1 MRAAGPVGAAGLVA
15 GATLA
20 TATAATAATAGTAGT
35 AASAQTPPGGV
46 PGEPLIVLR
55 TPIRLLDSRVSTPGG
70 PAAKLQPGHS
80 FGVTVPSLDG
90 APVVAAYLNVTITQ
104 TVGAGYLVV
113 APSDLSGER
122 PLPPTSNINWSTSGV
137 TLANLVLTAV
147 GGENGVE
154 VHAQGSGP
162 TDVIVAPGLRPVHDV
177 AQPAADYL

>member
-15 GATLA
+15 GATLV
-20 TATAATAATAGTAGT
+20 TATAAG
-35 AASAQTPPGGV
+35 AQTPPGSV
-46 PGEPLIVLR
+46 PGQPLVVLR
-55 TPIRLLDSRVSTPGG
+55 TAMRLLDSRVSTPGG
-70 PAAKLQPGHS
+70 PAGKLQPGHS

-90 APVVAAYLNVTITQ
+90 NPVVAAYLNVTITQ

-122 PLPPTSNINWSTSGV
+122 PLPPTSNINWSTSGL

-154 VHAQGSGP
+154 VHAEGSGP
-162 TDVIVAPGLRPVHDV
+162 TDVIVDLQGYVPFTT
-177 AQPAADYL
+177 